1 MGTASAAER
10 DDCVVRAPFRG
21 FGVMDDDERGHAQ
34 GQFLQRS
41 SGVMLGY
48 QGLSMGEGVRM
59 TGEVATLVKDVTPAL
74 MAALRAYGGS
84 ALAKIHDDGADET
97 VSLGR
102 KLLQKIFGRQ
112 ADSEPL
118 PDVLVKV
125 IDNPDDGD
133 YLGALRATI
142 REILGNEAQRLAE
155 VREILKEA
163 GTTVIAGT
171 QTATADHGGIAQ
183 NNAAGGNVFAPIVNA
198 DTAAT
203 SPPAT

>member
-1 MGTASAAER
+1 
-10 DDCVVRAPFRG
+10 
-21 FGVMDDDERGHAQ
+21 
-34 GQFLQRS
+34 
-41 SGVMLGY
+41 
-48 QGLSMGEGVRM
+48 M

-84 ALAKIHDDGADET
+84 VLAKIHDDGADET

-102 KLLQKIFGRQ
+102 KLLQKIFGPRT
-112 ADSEPL
+112 DSESL

-163 GTTVIAGT
+163 GTAVDVGS
-171 QTATADHGGIAQ
+171 QTARADHGGIAQ
-183 NNAAGGNVFAPIVNA
+183 NNAAGGSVFAPIVNA
-198 DTAAT
+198 DRAAT
-203 SPPAT
+203 SRPAT